1 MASEPNSSSSSLAG
15 NPNGDSTLPSPDS
28 IQNVGNP
35 YYLHPNENPS
45 LVLVSSVLTGPN
57 YHSWARAMKM
67 ALMSKNKLR
76 FIDRSSPVPSSV
88 DPLYPAWERC
98 NMMVLSWLTRS
109 LSPTIAQSILW
120 IDQASEVW
128 EDLRAR
134 FSQNDVF
141 RLADLQEDIQN
152 LKQGD
157 LSVSDYFT
165 KLKILWDELL
175 VIRPIVSCSCNPR
188 CHCGMIDLYKNHLD
202 QDYVIRFL
210 KGLSDRF
217 STVKSQIMLVDPLPN
232 INRVFSLVTQQ
243 ERELGF
249 QPVEAVTL
257 FNKSSTP
264 RTGNQNHYKPNSSA
278 MGKQCTYCGKPRH
291 TEATCY
297 RKHGFPPGFKFRN
310 SSVNSVIA
318 AESASADK
326 GSFEPHK
333 VVNPNY
339 SFTPDQYQKLLALV
353 QSDKSSI
360 PPSASVNHI
369 SANDVSL
376 SNPPSTFQEDD
387 WFS

>member
-88 DPLYPAWERC
+88 DPLYLAWERC

-120 IDQASEVW
+120 IDKASEVW

-175 VIRPIVSCSCNPR
+175 VIALLFLAHVILDVIV
-188 CHCGMIDLYKNHLD
+188 
-202 QDYVIRFL
+202 
-210 KGLSDRF
+210 
-217 STVKSQIMLVDPLPN
+217 
-232 INRVFSLVTQQ
+232 
-243 ERELGF
+243 
-249 QPVEAVTL
+249 A
-257 FNKSSTP
+257 
-264 RTGNQNHYKPNSSA
+264 
-278 MGKQCTYCGKPRH
+278 
-291 TEATCY
+291 
-297 RKHGFPPGFKFRN
+297 
-310 SSVNSVIA
+310 
-318 AESASADK
+318 
-326 GSFEPHK
+326 
-333 VVNPNY
+333 
-339 SFTPDQYQKLLALV
+339 
-353 QSDKSSI
+353 
-360 PPSASVNHI
+360 
-369 SANDVSL
+369 
-376 SNPPSTFQEDD
+376 
-387 WFS
+387 